1 MAYERMVTGA
11 GDGHQ
16 YIMILCQIN
25 SILQLQFIIWRYWMR
40 GGGSDGFR

>member
-1 MAYERMVTGA
+1 MAYERTGNGA

-25 SILQLQFIIWRYWMR
+25 SILQLQFIIWRCWMC